1 MIPEFLKNRIELK
14 FGKAIRYP
22 KDCEALS
29 IDINKVCDEKIS
41 ATTLKRVFGLV
52 ETVKKPRLFTLD
64 VLAQYAGFSSWDTAV
79 HNIELHDGSSFE
91 GDALLLTST
100 LDKGKEIKIAY
111 SPDRELVVEYLQHN
125 NFVVKNSSKSKL
137 LPNDIIIVHRFE
149 VGYPLVCEKVIR
161 NSKELGKF
169 IGGKEG
175 GIVSFS
181 ILN

>member
-29 IDINKVCDEKIS
+29 IDIHKVCDEKIS

-52 ETVKKPRLFTLD
+52 ETIKKPRLFTLD

-100 LDKGKEIKIAY
+100 LEKGSEIKINY
-111 SPDRELVVEYLQHN
+111 SPDRELIVEYLQN
-125 NFVVKNSSKSKL
+125 NNLVVKSSVRSKL
-137 LPNDIIIVHRFE
+137 LPNDVIMVHRLE
-149 VGYPLVCEKVIR
+149 VGFPLVCETVIR
-161 NSKELGKF
+161 NNKQLGKF

-175 GIVSFS
+175 GIVSFN
-181 ILN
+181 ILK